1 MPYKILILIISSELQ
16 NSSLIIM
23 IITFFILTFRMKLL
37 ALLFSLSS
45 ALFVTVLPR
54 REECFHETGKAG
66 DKVSSDLSYEF
77 QCYLCE
83 IGPE

>member
-1 MPYKILILIISSELQ
+1 
-16 NSSLIIM
+16 
-23 IITFFILTFRMKLL
+23 MKLL

-66 DKVSSDLSYEF
+66 DKVSTHEICPSILEFPDNVTTILVQSDVRSRRGWIFGYRCQSL
-77 QCYLCE
+77 
-83 IGPE
+83 

>member
-1 MPYKILILIISSELQ
+1 
-16 NSSLIIM
+16 
-23 IITFFILTFRMKLL
+23 MKLL

-66 DKVSSDLSYEF
+66 DKVSLLLFKSYIGGPYQTENVFYLGQLKTFLSWTTSNSF
-77 QCYLCE
+77 FSKRTPS
-83 IGPE
+83 G

>member
-1 MPYKILILIISSELQ
+1 
-16 NSSLIIM
+16 
-23 IITFFILTFRMKLL
+23 MKLL

-66 DKVSSDLSYEF
+66 DKVSTQKILASWNARCNFNFSS
-77 QCYLCE
+77 
-83 IGPE
+83 I

>member
-1 MPYKILILIISSELQ
+1 
-16 NSSLIIM
+16 
-23 IITFFILTFRMKLL
+23 MKLL

-66 DKVSSDLSYEF
+66 DKVSTKTNWSITERPDLVHFAIVILVQSDVRSRGGRIFGYRCQSL
-77 QCYLCE
+77 
-83 IGPE
+83 